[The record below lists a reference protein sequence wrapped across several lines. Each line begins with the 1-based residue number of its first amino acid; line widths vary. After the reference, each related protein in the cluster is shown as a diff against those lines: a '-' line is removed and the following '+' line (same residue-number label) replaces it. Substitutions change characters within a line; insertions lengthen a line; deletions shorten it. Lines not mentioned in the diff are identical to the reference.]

1 MSKAKFKNSLTLLF
15 VLYLFIFPYRLPLST
30 LSSLILVHLSGKL
43 CKILPHNLDI
53 FWPLRPFD
61 MTELGIV
68 LPEKNSWEFYLRH
81 PKMCRKERRTN
92 EFVLCN
98 IWHSMRQLLLLLLL
112 LPRQLL
118 LILLLPWLAD
128 NFACHLINCHAN
140 YGVNIITFYSA
151 VNLCVRATAGKRNQ
165 KTLDS
170 TRLSGPHDDMQRVN
184 LLGPPHG

>member
-1 MSKAKFKNSLTLLF
+1 M
-15 VLYLFIFPYRLPLST
+15 
-30 LSSLILVHLSGKL
+30 
-43 CKILPHNLDI
+43 
-53 FWPLRPFD
+53 
-61 MTELGIV
+61 
-68 LPEKNSWEFYLRH
+68 
-81 PKMCRKERRTN
+81 
-92 EFVLCN
+92 
-98 IWHSMRQLLLLLLL
+98 LLLLLL

-151 VNLCVRATAGKRNQ
+151 VNLYVRATAGKRNQ

>member
-1 MSKAKFKNSLTLLF
+1 MFCPKRIPGNSTFGTQKCVAK
-15 VLYLFIFPYRLPLST
+15 
-30 LSSLILVHLSGKL
+30 SG
-43 CKILPHNLDI
+43 
-53 FWPLRPFD
+53 
-61 MTELGIV
+61 E
-68 LPEKNSWEFYLRH
+68 
-81 PKMCRKERRTN
+81 RTN
-92 EFVLCN
+92 LLCN

-151 VNLCVRATAGKRNQ
+151 VNLCVRATAGKRKQ

-170 TRLSGPHDDMQRVN
+170 RLDSTLWAPRRHAKSQFARAAAWMKRSEWHSLQPRHDLERPDLMYVCV
-184 LLGPPHG
+184 